1 MAKIIRS
8 KAIPVL
14 EIFAWLEVIG
24 SIGAAFWFWKNI
36 SPYGTEIGLAV
47 LLQGIFFCA
56 FFLVF
61 ASIADNI
68 ASMAEDIRDFKYKGM
83 TVEEIEYFDTERK
96 FRSRGDYEK
105 WKNKRLHTKPD
116 KQEQD

>member
-1 MAKIIRS
+1 MAKIVRS

-14 EIFAWLEVIG
+14 EIFAWLEVIV

-36 SPYGTEIGLAV
+36 RPYGFEIGVAV

-56 FFLVF
+56 LFLVF

-83 TVEEIEYFDTERK
+83 MQEEIEHFDAARK
-96 FRSRGDYEK
+96 FRSQEDYEK
-105 WKNKRLHTKPD
+105 WKAKKLHAKPN
-116 KQEQD
+116 KQEQR

>member
-1 MAKIIRS
+1 MVKIVRS

-14 EIFAWLEVIG
+14 EILAWLEIIG

-36 SPYGTEIGLAV
+36 SPYGAEIGLAV
-47 LLQGIFFCA
+47 LFQGIFFCA
-56 FFLVF
+56 LFLVF

-68 ASMAEDIRDFKYKGM
+68 ASIAEDIRDFKYKGM
-83 TVEEIEYFDTERK
+83 TEEEMKHFETAQK
-96 FRSRGDYEK
+96 FRTREDYEK
-105 WKNKRLHTKPD
+105 WRAKRLPSKAD